1 MDKKLQPLNP
11 LQMYGFMPNAQ
22 NPADAVALEPCG
34 YSRTRMASWRAFYWG
49 NPIGMLEISSDSY
62 CITKIITI
70 LFSSLKIAQ
79 NNTGLPHTSR
89 RAALGLS
96 PPRM

>member
-34 YSRTRMASWRAFYWG
+34 YSRTRMAS
-49 NPIGMLEISSDSY
+49 
-62 CITKIITI
+62 
-70 LFSSLKIAQ
+70 
-79 NNTGLPHTSR
+79 
-89 RAALGLS
+89 
-96 PPRM
+96 

>member
-22 NPADAVALEPCG
+22 NSADAVALEPCG
-34 YSRTRMASWRAFYWG
+34 YSRTRLASWRAFYWG
-49 NPIGMLEISSDSY
+49 NPTGKLEITSDSY

-70 LFSSLKIAQ
+70 LFSSLKNRAKQHWSASYIPACC
-79 NNTGLPHTSR
+79 TGAIPS
-89 RAALGLS
+89 
-96 PPRM
+96 